1 MSQSLILIGA
11 RTDYE
16 DLELNDLK
24 AKKGTEFLILN
35 IADAS
40 FGIFQIV
47 VLIFY
52 FKSWIRLSKLKMMD
66 IFTNLTFA
74 SLAFAVIIRFIGS
87 LIRCVI
93 NFNLQLST
101 DLSWYDNHKYFYQE
115 LPATFYI
122 ASVFIKSLALSFNL
136 TRWLLV

>member
-1 MSQSLILIGA
+1 M
-11 RTDYE
+11 
-16 DLELNDLK
+16 ELNDLK
-24 AKKGTEFLILN
+24 AKKGMEFLILN
-35 IADAS
+35 MADAS

-47 VLIFY
+47 VLTFY

-93 NFNLQLST
+93 NFNLQFST
-101 DLSWYDNHKYFYQE
+101 DQSWYDDYKYFYQE
-115 LPATFYI
+115 LPAIFYI
-122 ASVFIKSLALSFNL
+122 SSVFIKSLALSFNL